1 MPTKRSEN
9 AKWKRR
15 DRKYRKRRSLGM
27 VVDNK
32 SLKDVRI
39 NRRKK

>member
-1 MPTKRSEN
+1 MSTKRSEN
-9 AKWKRR
+9 AKWQRR
-15 DRKYRKRRSLGM
+15 DRKHRNRRSLRM